1 MYSQK
6 MFSILTGNKRLF
18 YDQIL
23 TKRLHHLIHVSHN
36 ISDRIENSEW
46 FEKIEYILCTI
57 VDNVNKIY
65 SMC

>member
-1 MYSQK
+1 

-36 ISDRIENSEW
+36 ISDRIDNSE
-46 FEKIEYILCTI
+46 
-57 VDNVNKIY
+57 
-65 SMC
+65 